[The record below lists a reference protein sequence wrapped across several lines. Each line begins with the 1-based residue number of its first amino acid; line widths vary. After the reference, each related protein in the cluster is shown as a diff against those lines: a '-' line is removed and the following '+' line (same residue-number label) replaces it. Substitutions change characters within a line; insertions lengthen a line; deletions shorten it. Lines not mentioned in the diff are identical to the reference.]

1 MKNPTI
7 PQPRFTCR
15 LVRGCLSIFGD
26 TSTGEP
32 RGPGAAHVAACADC
46 REFFGACDELEA
58 ALKRDAA
65 REWRDAP
72 ANLEQNIMRAVRLSE
87 SEPAP
92 RDSRRTWLSLAGA
105 GACAFLAVVVFQRQF
120 MPGQPAAPAVAPIG
134 LVQGSPQQ
142 LWTALTPLADAVL
155 ADESLQRNVDAVVAD
170 AQSVRQFLG
179 ADPLQNEVE
188 AVVSDARSAVGFLAR
203 NFLPARADQP
213 AGGE

>member
-1 MKNPTI
+1 MKTPTI
-7 PQPRFTCR
+7 THPRFTCR

-32 RGPGAAHVAACADC
+32 SGPGAAHVAACADC

-65 REWRDAP
+65 REWHDAP
-72 ANLEQNIMRAVRLSE
+72 AGLEQNILRAVKLSVP
-87 SEPAP
+87 EPGP
-92 RDSRRTWLSLAGA
+92 RVARAAWLSLAGA
-105 GACAFLAVVVFQRQF
+105 AACALLAVGIFQRQF
-120 MPGQPAAPAVAPIG
+120 LPNQPAVPVTAPVATAQ
-134 LVQGSPQQ
+134 VSPPK
-142 LWTALTPLADAVL
+142 LWTALNPLADAVL
-155 ADESLQRNVDAVVAD
+155 ADEALQRDVDAVVAD

-203 NFLPARADQP
+203 NFLPARAEQP